1 MPSRTLAQQKQR
13 YRRNHRHVTNSLFA
27 EAGNLLKSGNFAAAK
42 VLLQKLSAEA
52 PDNAEVWHNLAVSL
66 ARLGDLPAARDAVGR
81 AIALQANNSRFLLLA
96 ANIHQ
101 DTGQVLEALAFAD
114 RIQRSQPGFA
124 QARNLAGIL
133 LADLGRHAESETAFR
148 AATEVDPQYVQAFGN
163 LATACLQ
170 TRKSK
175 DALEAAR
182 RAITLQPNY
191 ANAYHVAASALLQLG
206 ETAQA
211 IESLQLATRLQP
223 EFADAWLLLARIYRQ
238 QQAIQPALESLQRA
252 LAIAPAKLDAQIML
266 GELYS
271 SSGDIGAAHR
281 TYAHIL
287 AQHPNHLETATR
299 QALLLP
305 VAYAGADEIVT
316 VRNNLA
322 RALEELTARQREFD
336 TLPPTDRLRQIQYS
350 NFYLAYQGKNDL
362 ALQCR
367 FAAFQQSVLKPI
379 LPTYFQH
386 RAQKPVAGR
395 RVRVGF
401 ASRFFYDSTAGNYFA
416 RWVTDLD
423 RAKFEVHVFYTHTS
437 NDQLTA
443 QIRARAD
450 VFAPFEPDF
459 AALAKQ
465 IADSDLDILVYPEL
479 GMDAKV
485 FTLAALRLAP
495 VQVCGWGHP
504 VTTGHNSIDYF
515 LSCAAMEPDDAA
527 QHYHERL
534 ALLPGLGTR
543 YVLPSLSRDFQS
555 QQRADY
561 QLPVD
566 KNLYLVPQSL
576 FKIHPDNDTLLVE
589 IVAHDPDGVL
599 VFFAGQ
605 AVAAQKIFMA
615 RLMRAFAAKGLST
628 QGRVKILPD
637 VSHADYQR
645 INALCDVMLD
655 TLHWSGGNTSLEA
668 LAFGLPIVT
677 LPGEFMRGRQSMAML
692 QLMRLEEL
700 IAKNADEYVMIATGI
715 GRNAERRRALS
726 QRIFAA
732 HTKLF
737 DDPTPTAAFAEF
749 LLQATKAPVVLQ
761 RNQLTQ

>member
-1 MPSRTLAQQKQR
+1 M
-13 YRRNHRHVTNSLFA
+13 TNSLSA
-27 EAGNLLKSGNFAAAK
+27 EIGNLLKSGNFAAAK
-42 VLLQKLSAEA
+42 ILLQQLSAQS
-52 PDNAEVWHNLAVSL
+52 PDNADVWHNLAVSL
-66 ARLGDLPAARDAVGR
+66 AQLGESSAARDAIQR
-81 AIALQANNSRFLLLA
+81 AMALQNNDSRLLLLA

-101 DTGQVLEALAFAD
+101 DAGLLDEALTFVD
-114 RIQRSQPGFA
+114 RITRDQLGFA

-133 LADLGRHAESETAFR
+133 LADLGRHAESESAFR
-148 AATEVDPQYVQAFGN
+148 AATEANPQYVQAFGN

-170 TRKSK
+170 TGKTE
-175 DALEAAR
+175 DALAAAR
-182 RAITLQPNY
+182 SAIALQRNY
-191 ANAYHVAASALLQLG
+191 VNAYHTAASALLQMG

-211 IESLQLATRLQP
+211 IKSLQQAIHLQP
-223 EFADAWLLLARIYRQ
+223 DYTDAWLMLARIYRQ
-238 QQAIQPALESLQRA
+238 QQAIQPALEALQRA
-252 LAIAPAKLDAQIML
+252 LAVAPARLDAQIML

-271 SSGDIGAAHR
+271 SSGDIGAARR

-287 AQHPNHLETATR
+287 AQHPNHLETAMR

-305 VAYAGADEIVT
+305 VAYASADEIVT

-362 ALQCR
+362 ALQRR

-401 ASRFFYDSTAGNYFA
+401 VSRFFYDSTAGNYFA

-615 RLMRAFAAKGLST
+615 RLMRAFAAKGLAT

-655 TLHWSGGNTSLEA
+655 TLHWSGGNTSLDA
-668 LAFGLPIVT
+668 LALGLPIVT

-692 QLMRLEEL
+692 RLMGLDEL

-715 GRNAERRRALS
+715 ARSADRRRELS

-732 HTKLF
+732 HAKLF
-737 DDPTPTAAFAEF
+737 DDPAPAAAFAEF
-749 LLQATKAPVVLQ
+749 LLRAAQAPVVQ
-761 RNQLTQ
+761 QQNQAIQ